1 MQTTPSLEIN
11 HLLHKTDLLLLNNSE
26 TREFNEILFLFDRL
40 KSVHEQINTLSI
52 TTPITSRSSLKTK
65 SNKQINNSNSTKS
78 SVPSILTQSY
88 LLGNVDLDDEDD
100 LLTKYQ

>member
-1 MQTTPSLEIN
+1 IVKRPTSASSTSGNSCCPTTIN
-11 HLLHKTDLLLLNNSE
+11 QRARSNS
-26 TREFNEILFLFDRL
+26 
-40 KSVHEQINTLSI
+40 SSASI
-52 TTPITSRSSLKTK
+52 PLGRQTPITSRSSLKTK

-78 SVPSILTQSY
+78 SVPSISTQSY